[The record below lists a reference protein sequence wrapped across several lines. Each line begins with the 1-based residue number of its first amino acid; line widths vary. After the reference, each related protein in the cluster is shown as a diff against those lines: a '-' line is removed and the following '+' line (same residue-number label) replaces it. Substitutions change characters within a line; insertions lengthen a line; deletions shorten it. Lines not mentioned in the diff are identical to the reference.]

1 MKYLQFVLLFS
12 LFSCKNTSNTDGT
25 SRESREG
32 GKEAVKMPVETEKQ
46 AVLEQQTDTIVK
58 NFTVVPQQ
66 QVGLITADM
75 TEADLKK
82 VYGEK
87 NVGRVERGDVKTV
100 IYPNSNNE
108 LEISWKKGQA
118 YKKLETAIIRKG
130 DWKTAEGIRI
140 GTTEEELST
149 INGKKIELYTLEEGV
164 AIVRWKNGNVNPKL
178 KILVNRDTH
187 KVTEMQIDF

>member
-1 MKYLQFVLLFS
+1 MKYILLILSIS
-12 LFSCKNTSNTDGT
+12 LFSCKNTPNT
-25 SRESREG
+25 EG
-32 GKEAVKMPVETEKQ
+32 GKEAVKMPIEIEQAIVEPK
-46 AVLEQQTDTIVK
+46 TDTIVQ
-58 NFTVVPQQ
+58 NFTVVPKQ
-66 QVGLITADM
+66 QVGLIRADM

-100 IYPNSNNE
+100 IYPNSANE

-130 DWKTAEGIRI
+130 DWQTAEGIRI

-164 AIVRWKNGNVNPKL
+164 AIVRWKNGSVNPKL
-178 KILVNRDTH
+178 KVLVNRDTH